1 MKKLYQKLFGSE
13 NPAIAV
19 AFMCLTY
26 LAAHF
31 FIKMAFNVQD
41 APSFNGTYFTID
53 APTSVIYEL
62 EKVAWLQ
69 WLTLIIG
76 IGVYV
81 GYVLKNAGL
90 GKGEGDKT
98 PGYMFLLGALIVI
111 SGFFPAIFAQ
121 NKEEYRKQVDE
132 PTFEYYKTNPDKAAE
147 LWNLKAN

>member
-19 AFMCLTY
+19 AFMCLIY
-26 LAAHF
+26 VAVHF

-53 APTSVIYEL
+53 APTSLIYAL

-69 WLTLIIG
+69 WLTLIVAIG
-76 IGVYV
+76 SY
-81 GYVLKNAGL
+81 GYIVIKNGGL
-90 GKGEGDKT
+90 GYGEGDKT
-98 PGYMFLLGALIVI
+98 FGYYFLAGAFIVVV
-111 SGFFPAIFAQ
+111 GFFPAIFAQ
-121 NKEEYRKQVDE
+121 NKEKYRKQVDE
-132 PTFEYYKTNPDKAAE
+132 KTFQYYKANPSKAVE